1 VGQDAPIF
9 VDTSAFVAIVDR
21 DQPWNSR
28 ASALFQEATTAGDPT
43 LVTSSLVVVETT
55 ALIQARFGMD
65 LAIAFHDDLLPVIEV
80 RGVGESLLAE
90 AVVAWRAAR
99 RRRLSLVDCVSFA
112 LMRRDDIRSA
122 FAFDRDFRDE
132 RFALVPQIDEE
143 GEAGS

>member
-1 VGQDAPIF
+1 V
-9 VDTSAFVAIVDR
+9 
-21 DQPWNSR
+21 
-28 ASALFQEATTAGDPT
+28 GDPA

-80 RGVGESLLAE
+80 RGVDESLLAE

-112 LMRRDDIRSA
+112 LMRRDGIRDA
-122 FAFDRDFRDE
+122 FAFDRDFEDE
-132 RFALVPQIDEE
+132 GFTLVPQTDE
-143 GEAGS
+143 